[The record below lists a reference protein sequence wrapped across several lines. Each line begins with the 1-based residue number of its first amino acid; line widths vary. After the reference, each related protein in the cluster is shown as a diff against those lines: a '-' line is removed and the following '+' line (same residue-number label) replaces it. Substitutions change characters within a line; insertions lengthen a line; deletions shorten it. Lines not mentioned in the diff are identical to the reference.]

1 MLMIAHQG
9 VIQMHLDVMY
19 CRWSTSMEL
28 KLMSFN
34 VASTAGEGWS
44 WVAIGVIADQIDNEK
59 RPQQLAPGRV

>member
-9 VIQMHLDVMY
+9 VIQVHLDVMY

-59 RPQQLAPGRV
+59 RPRQLAPGRV